1 MSYQYVSGCGT
12 HIVTT
17 DLVAPYVTVRNE
29 HNCKIICYPT
39 DGISP
44 KQVSMDEQW
53 RWHRQLDDIAREYK
67 EKQKRLDAERARKI
81 KEEEAKRGKP
91 LSTME
96 LMYGIF

>member
-1 MSYQYVSGCGT
+1 MPNRYESDCGN
-12 HIVTT
+12 HIVYL
-17 DLVAPYVTVRNE
+17 DVALPYVRFKVNNRE
-29 HNCKIICYPT
+29 IICYPT

-44 KQVSMDEQW
+44 KQVSLDEQL